1 MVFLEL
7 QWEPRGHSQV
17 TVGMDIENSFF
28 AQGHQDL
35 CLVRREPSGIS
46 SRLGR
51 AIRVLLHERQETE
64 GPFLL
69 ATVILGFLSVFN
81 KSQALSPLGALNG
94 FCLSRCQRDVRPA
107 VQMRRGPRAF
117 SRVSPGDS
125 ATPSSRGMKAS
136 VHSSHC
142 REIQPSFESGHLS
155 VHSI

>member
-1 MVFLEL
+1 MFG
-7 QWEPRGHSQV
+7 QRR
-17 TVGMDIENSFF
+17 
-28 AQGHQDL
+28 QDS
-35 CLVRREPSGIS
+35 CLVTRDISGIS

-51 AIRVLLHERQETE
+51 AIRTIRGVRQENQ
-64 GPFLL
+64 GPFLV
-69 ATVILGFLSVFN
+69 TPVILRFLSVFN
-81 KSQALSPLGALNG
+81 KSQALSRLGALNG
-94 FCLSRCQRDVRPA
+94 FCLSRCQSDMRPA

-155 VHSI
+155 VFSTGGGNLGSLSHTYC